1 MYLPHHFTQTD
12 TATLVAFMRQYA
24 FATIVSEVDGK
35 PFASHLPFVVEWK
48 EDGTI
53 QLLAHFAKANPQ
65 WQTLEG
71 QTALVIFNEP
81 HAYISPS
88 LYDKELSVP
97 TWNYIAVHAY
107 GHATLITE
115 EAAVRELLE
124 KQIQSFEKEYF
135 TQWMNL
141 PEPFKAAMQ
150 KGITAF
156 RIDVTELQGKE
167 KLSQNKSAQERERIG
182 KHLIENT
189 DSTAR
194 ETGLQMLNK
203 LLITPI
209 TDN

>member
-35 PFASHLPFVVEWK
+35 PCASHLPFVVEWK

>member
-1 MYLPHHFTQTD
+1 MELQALKRIIDLTEQYKGDYIGPLERFFIDTKFPKLTLFFKLLKDDKAKTDDEMAFLLSFSTAFTSDYKKLKYEELYL
-12 TATLVAFMRQYA
+12 AFEYQQ
-24 FATIVSEVDGK
+24 K
-35 PFASHLPFVVEWK
+35 
-48 EDGTI
+48 
-53 QLLAHFAKANPQ
+53 
-65 WQTLEG
+65 
-71 QTALVIFNEP
+71 
-81 HAYISPS
+81 
-88 LYDKELSVP
+88 
-97 TWNYIAVHAY
+97 
-107 GHATLITE
+107 
-115 EAAVRELLE
+115 
-124 KQIQSFEKEYF
+124 KQEEKE
-135 TQWMNL
+135 
-141 PEPFKAAMQ
+141 EQ

>member
-35 PFASHLPFVVEWK
+35 PCASHLPFVVEWK

-107 GHATLITE
+107 GHASLITE

>member
-1 MYLPHHFTQTD
+1 
-12 TATLVAFMRQYA
+12 MRQYA

-35 PFASHLPFVVEWK
+35 PCASHLPFVVEWK

-150 KGITAF
+150 KGLTAF

>member
-35 PFASHLPFVVEWK
+35 PCASHLPFVVEWK

-107 GHATLITE
+107 GHDTLITE
-115 EAAVRELLE
+115 EANSIL
-124 KQIQSFEKEYF
+124 
-135 TQWMNL
+135 
-141 PEPFKAAMQ
+141 
-150 KGITAF
+150 
-156 RIDVTELQGKE
+156 
-167 KLSQNKSAQERERIG
+167 
-182 KHLIENT
+182 
-189 DSTAR
+189 
-194 ETGLQMLNK
+194 
-203 LLITPI
+203 
-209 TDN
+209 

>member
-1 MYLPHHFTQTD
+1 
-12 TATLVAFMRQYA
+12 MRQYA

-35 PFASHLPFVVEWK
+35 PCASHLPFVVEWK

>member
-1 MYLPHHFTQTD
+1 MQRFNFAAIVSQVDGLP
-12 TATLVAFMRQYA
+12 
-24 FATIVSEVDGK
+24 FAT
-35 PFASHLPFVVEWK
+35 HLPFVVE
-48 EDGTI
+48 ETTDGDI
-53 QLLAHFAKANPQ
+53 WLLAHFAKANPQ

-115 EAAVRELLE
+115 EEAVRELLE

-135 TQWMNL
+135 TQWTNL
-141 PEPFKAAMQ
+141 PETFKAAMQ

-156 RIDVTELQGKE
+156 RIEVTDLQGKE
-167 KLSQNKSAQERERIG
+167 KLSQNKTAQERERIG
-182 KHLIENT
+182 KHLLEHT
-189 DSTAR
+189 ESTAR
-194 ETGLQMLNK
+194 ETGVQMLKTLTNEPP
-203 LLITPI
+203 T
-209 TDN
+209 NHG

>member
-35 PFASHLPFVVEWK
+35 PCASHLPFVVEWK

-150 KGITAF
+150 KGLTAF